1 MQQEVNSRQPEN
13 LSINNEQTETTSK
26 LEWIQPVLQ
35 KAPIAETAGVDP
47 EKTSDG
53 ELSPGGS

>member
-1 MQQEVNSRQPEN
+1 MQREVNNRQPEN

-35 KAPIAETAGVDP
+35 KAPIAETAGSEPNFDNDEDKV
-47 EKTSDG
+47 S
-53 ELSPGGS
+53 GS